1 MVAASAKAEAVL
13 SRTQIVRH
21 KRTVEGS
28 LRRWPRTGTLA
39 MEREGEQIAGV
50 SLASSRDH
58 GRRDHV
64 HFITFLASGS
74 ALRL

>member
-1 MVAASAKAEAVL
+1 
-13 SRTQIVRH
+13 
-21 KRTVEGS
+21 
-28 LRRWPRTGTLA
+28 